1 MLGVNLW
8 GLHTSNWNMFVEFWI
23 KTIYHILESYLWKPY
38 SLAPFWSFSSR
49 NFTFIKSWR
58 QVPFLSLMA
67 TNIKCN
73 HVSFFPF
80 LYPKNSSSSDCDL
93 EWLLLIRTYIHMHSN
108 YDLLQE
114 KHGSFPRIYLNFKHG
129 LNLTA
134 WIFRKQQEW
143 LYHFLVMYVQADFSQ
158 YNWTDFRKQKVM
170 PYKTIF
176 SFNFCK
182 RIILFQSY
190 FTIEFLCLICC
201 LQISLIVL
209 VDKFYLA

>member
-1 MLGVNLW
+1 
-8 GLHTSNWNMFVEFWI
+8 
-23 KTIYHILESYLWKPY
+23 
-38 SLAPFWSFSSR
+38 
-49 NFTFIKSWR
+49 
-58 QVPFLSLMA
+58 MA

-80 LYPKNSSSSDCDL
+80 LYPKNRSSSDCDL

-108 YDLLQE
+108 YDPLQE
-114 KHGSFPRIYLNFKHG
+114 KHGSFARRYLNFKHG
-129 LNLTA
+129 INLTA

-176 SFNFCK
+176 SFELLQKNHSFPKLLYDWIFMSYLLSPNFINSSRWQVLLSITIFVK
-182 RIILFQSY
+182 SLI
-190 FTIEFLCLICC
+190 FTI
-201 LQISLIVL
+201 
-209 VDKFYLA
+209 